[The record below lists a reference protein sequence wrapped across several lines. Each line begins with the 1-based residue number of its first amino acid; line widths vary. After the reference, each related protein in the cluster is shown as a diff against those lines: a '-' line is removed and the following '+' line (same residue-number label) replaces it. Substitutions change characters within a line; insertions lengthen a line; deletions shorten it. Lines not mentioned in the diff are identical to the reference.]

1 MVIIIAFS
9 LLFIG
14 ASIHIQICMNKYIY
28 SSEMFPEEDDKLFS
42 MIKYTTVTSI
52 LRDRNGM
59 IWAIGQLA
67 DKRALNH
74 LLDLYTG

>member
-1 MVIIIAFS
+1 MY
-9 LLFIG
+9 LQL
-14 ASIHIQICMNKYIY
+14 
-28 SSEMFPEEDDKLFS
+28 PEEDDKLFS
-42 MIKYTTVTSI
+42 MIKYANSNQYS